1 MSRITTFFAFI
12 PRTHK
17 LLIAALLL
25 VALVAFILFLRTWL
39 RARSSAREAA
49 EREFMERQVH
59 LADRESGRLSFTRG
73 LSRPSQLETSRW
85 EERQLEGPTR
95 QDPQQEGGERG

>member
-39 RARSSAREAA
+39 RGRSNAREEA

-59 LADRESGRLSFTRG
+59 LADREAGRLSFTRG
-73 LSRPSQLETSRW
+73 LARPSQLETSRW
-85 EERQLEGPTR
+85 EERQLEAPPR
-95 QDPQQEGGERG
+95 QDQQEDRGESG